1 MPAQGC
7 CRSGSPDTNLC
18 FPAHTD
24 LDRAK
29 ELRADAA
36 AFVVISPIA
45 LAYDFADPLAK
56 LVAER
61 IAVDAR
67 EAGIV
72 VQPYAE
78 SHLYSKAARG
88 SMNADAVLL
97 RMPLPSLDP
106 SIALAARIDDLGL
119 SPESA
124 PAILGATRP
133 EDLLEIE
140 RKLLENNRVMP
151 VAHRSAGAL
160 AEQQRA
166 QLAAAIEWSMEH
178 WTSSGWKERDKHCL

>member
-1 MPAQGC
+1 MYSNA
-7 CRSGSPDTNLC
+7 
-18 FPAHTD
+18 TD
-24 LDRAK
+24 INRAK

-36 AFVVISPIA
+36 AFVVINPIA

-56 LVAER
+56 LAAER

-78 SHLYSKAARG
+78 SHIYSKAARG

-97 RMPLPSLDP
+97 RVQLQSLDP
-106 SIALAARIDDLGL
+106 SVALAARSDDLGL
-119 SPESA
+119 PQENT

-140 RKLLENNRVMP
+140 RKLLESNRVLP
-151 VAHRSAGAL
+151 IAHIPQVLWLNSITHNWQQLLNGGWDLNQLWVEGA
-160 AEQQRA
+160 R
-166 QLAAAIEWSMEH
+166 
-178 WTSSGWKERDKHCL
+178 

>member
-1 MPAQGC
+1 MF
-7 CRSGSPDTNLC
+7 SG
-18 FPAHTD
+18 ATD
-24 LDRAK
+24 ISRAK

-45 LAYDFADPLAK
+45 LAYDFSDPLAR
-56 LVAER
+56 LAAER

-97 RMPLPSLDP
+97 RVPLQSLDP
-106 SIALAARIDDLGL
+106 SVALAARIDDLGL
-119 SPESA
+119 SQESS
-124 PAILGATRP
+124 PAILGTMRP

-140 RKLLENNRVMP
+140 RKLLESNRVLS
-151 VAHRSAGAL
+151 VAHVPQMLWLNNTA
-160 AEQQRA
+160 
-166 QLAAAIEWSMEH
+166 H
-178 WTSSGWKERDKHCL
+178 N